1 MFMSFGEGPGRREHG
16 PLSAASLED
25 TMSQFAEYVVNR
37 LFSVGLSLESARSIV
52 GESPAGDR
60 VAAARGEVDRM
71 IRDIRTITFGR
82 AADRGNQ
89 APDRRPGPP
98 GGHADRTR
106 ESLDGVVS
114 SLSEV
119 GALLQAAADLPRDAA
134 RPRIT
139 EALRRLDDL
148 AREVRDHV
156 SADANRGPRG
166 AAARAHSANGPGT
179 AGGCGG
185 LCRAA
190 GAKGRP
196 DQEAR
201 AGGLPC

>member
-1 MFMSFGEGPGRREHG
+1 M
-16 PLSAASLED
+16 SAASLED

-37 LFSVGLSLESARSIV
+37 LFSVGLSLENARSIV
-52 GESPAGDR
+52 GEGPAGDR
-60 VAAARGEVDRM
+60 VAAATEEVDRM

-82 AADRGNQ
+82 AADRGKD
-89 APDRRPGPP
+89 APDRRPVPP

-106 ESLDGVVS
+106 ELLDGVVN

-119 GALLQAAADLPRDAA
+119 GALLQTAADLPRDAA

-156 SADANRGPRG
+156 SADRG
-166 AAARAHSANGPGT
+166 AGTQPGPAWRSPLGGQNVRRQPRTARRCCTSAWRERPGH
-179 AGGCGG
+179 
-185 LCRAA
+185 CR
-190 GAKGRP
+190 RLRRIMP
-196 DQEAR
+196 R
-201 AGGLPC
+201 C